1 MPTYE
6 GRTLQEAID
15 NGLAELGLA
24 RDEVT
29 VDVIAEGKRGFLGF
43 GRKPAVVNINKIEI
57 NADSFNIA
65 VPAPEKHHHE
75 LRDDRRPQ
83 AAAPEETP
91 AAAPVP
97 AAAGDPPP
105 APVHHH
111 HPAPPSGPNPR
122 EQHIEAALAQV
133 SAYVVNVTTALG
145 LPTTVK
151 IEKTGRDKWT
161 FFLTTDREG
170 LLIGKHGRTINSLQ
184 YLAQI
189 LFSHLTHSHDTV
201 ELNVGNYRERREEIL
216 EKLAVKT
223 ARDVVATGQPIFLDP
238 MPSFERKVLHA
249 TLADNPYVI
258 THSEGDEPKRYVV
271 IERKKGSVI

>member
-6 GRTLQEAID
+6 GRTLQQAID
-15 NGLAELGLA
+15 NGLAELALA

-43 GRKPAVVNINKIEI
+43 GRKPAVVNIKKIEI
-57 NADSFNIA
+57 NTDSFNIS
-65 VPAPEKHHHE
+65 VPAPTKHHHE
-75 LRDDRRPQ
+75 NPLPHLEKRLQ
-83 AAAPEETP
+83 AAATAVVDDDPPADPPAQPANNP
-91 AAAPVP
+91 AA
-97 AAAGDPPP
+97 
-105 APVHHH
+105 
-111 HPAPPSGPNPR
+111 PSVR
-122 EQHIEAALAQV
+122 EQHIESALANV
-133 SAYVVNVTTALG
+133 SAYVVDVTNALD
-145 LPTTVK
+145 LPTSVK

-161 FFLTTDREG
+161 FYLTTDREG

-189 LFSHLTHSHDTV
+189 LFSHLTHSHDVV
-201 ELNVGNYRERREEIL
+201 ELNVGNYRERREQVL

-223 ARDVVATGQPIFLDP
+223 ARDVIATGQPIFLDP

-249 TLADNPYVI
+249 TLADNPYVT

-271 IERKKGSVI
+271 IERKKGAVV

>member
-6 GRTLQEAID
+6 GRNLQEAID

-57 NADSFNIA
+57 NVDSFNIA
-65 VPAPEKHHHE
+65 VPAPPKHHHHDLPHPHLPGHNPE
-75 LRDDRRPQ
+75 KVTATAGTATMALVDDPPDPSAR
-83 AAAPEETP
+83 P
-91 AAAPVP
+91 AAGMTNA
-97 AAAGDPPP
+97 
-105 APVHHH
+105 
-111 HPAPPSGPNPR
+111 R

-133 SAYVVNVTTALG
+133 SAYVVNVTTALA

-161 FFLTTDREG
+161 FFLATDREG

-201 ELNVGNYRERREEIL
+201 ELNVGNYRERREQIL

-223 ARDVVATGQPIFLDP
+223 ARDVIASGQPIFLDP

-249 TLADNPYVI
+249 TLADNSYVI